1 MAPGLPAASASAT
14 VTRPS
19 PSIASSRA
27 RRNSLTGA
35 ASVPAGRRAAKAT
48 PSILRL
54 CAGGGMSAPSSSR

>member
-27 RRNSLTGA
+27 RRNSLAGTS
-35 ASVPAGRRAAKAT
+35 SVPAGRKAAKVV
-48 PSILRL
+48 PSVLRL
-54 CAGGGMSAPSSSR
+54 CAGGGMSAPS